1 MRALLVNRRQLAR
14 FAHETGLDTLVTC
27 NRVTEKD
34 NPNVLGEALE
44 AYIGALYLD
53 YGEEGERQVREFVIC
68 LIDSKMADI
77 RESWEVLSNMN
88 MK

>member
-1 MRALLVNRRQLAR
+1 MNRRQLAR
-14 FAHETGLDTLVTC
+14 FAHETGLDTLVMSSSC
-27 NRVTEKD
+27 NRSTVKD

-68 LIDSKMADI
+68 LIDSKMTDI